1 MEERWINLETVPQA
15 ENASFET
22 TNPNEWLV
30 ETSPYS
36 EAEHFF
42 SAENA
47 NEKDAKLL
55 GLQEND
61 ALFVIERR
69 THLEGEAITY
79 ARLLHPGANYRMTAE
94 NFSFSTKN

>member
-1 MEERWINLETVPQA
+1 MKRMP
-15 ENASFET
+15 SC
-22 TNPNEWLV
+22 LV
-30 ETSPYS
+30 Y
-36 EAEHFF
+36 
-42 SAENA
+42 
-47 NEKDAKLL
+47 KK
-55 GLQEND
+55 ND